1 MPKNSNTDP
10 KPQCVQ
16 TDVSKSVI
24 FQNGLRI
31 GNLFE
36 NVIITSISEEGY
48 NYSNYPEIGVYW
60 KTFDTL
66 KPIIVAEEL
75 LLNYGFENGIDEMTL
90 CTDKICVYWRK
101 FENHFEI
108 NGEKY
113 FIEDFHIFQNL
124 FFFLSGSELTVC

>member
-1 MPKNSNTDP
+1 MTKLSKNAQV
-10 KPQCVQ
+10 PQCDK
-16 TDVSKSVI
+16 TAVSKSVI
-24 FQNGLRI
+24 LPNELRI

-48 NYSNYPEIGVYW
+48 NYSNYPEMGVYW

-113 FIEDFHIFQNL
+113 FIEY
-124 FFFLSGSELTVC
+124 FFTFEKM